1 MEKYSSNGDIG
12 KNTEKNFAPRIKLT
26 RKIIKGKN
34 IELAQKGG
42 VTQNSTI
49 FYLGHPLI
57 FFQTN
62 FSREWL

>member
-1 MEKYSSNGDIG
+1 MEKFIGKNSKGDIK
-12 KNTEKNFAPRIKLT
+12 KNTEKNFASRIKLT

-42 VTQNSTI
+42 VTH
-49 FYLGHPLI
+49 LGPPLI

-62 FSREWL
+62 FSRERL